1 MALASRRSGRT
12 ARAMTEGFSMPARW
26 TKAREEV
33 PRMHD
38 NGQRFRLSLATWVTP
53 RAPSPRPLTGQRGR
67 FNGDDILRTT
77 ESILSFDD
85 DFDEFSRKLQQLSK
99 EWEAS
104 GLRASQR

>member
-1 MALASRRSGRT
+1 
-12 ARAMTEGFSMPARW
+12 MPARW

-38 NGQRFRLSLATWVTP
+38 NGERFRLATWVP
-53 RAPSPRPLTGQRGR
+53 PCAPSPMPLTLHRR
-67 FNGDDILRTT
+67 LFNGEDISRTT

-104 GLRASQR
+104 GQRESQL